1 MEDFK
6 PLQLKHYLVFKVADQ
21 KFAFDILDIDSI
33 HTSKNNKVFHDIL
46 DQKIAIRLHKRV
58 VPIINLRNKLKLP
71 NSEPADF
78 HTLIFLKRYTDLEN
92 NIIGIQVDYNVEIVE
107 SIVPKKYNG
116 NCNCLITV
124 RNGNETESVRVLR
137 FKDIIS
143 ETELHPLETEV
154 WN

>member
-1 MEDFK
+1 MEEFK
-6 PLQLKHYLVFKVADQ
+6 PLQLKHYLVFKVANQ

-33 HTSKNNKVFHDIL
+33 HTSKQKKVFYDIL

-58 VPIINLRNKLKLP
+58 VPIINLKHKLKLP
-71 NSEPADF
+71 NTEIPDF
-78 HTLIFLKRYTDLEN
+78 HTLIFLKRYTDQEN
-92 NIIGIQVDYNVEIVE
+92 KIIGIQVDYNVEIVE
-107 SIVPKKYNG
+107 SIVPKKTNG
-116 NCNCLITV
+116 KSHNIITV
-124 RNGNETESVRVLR
+124 RTGNYIEPVRVLR